1 MKRIFTMTMA
11 AAMLAAC
18 SKDDAEYI
26 IGTSENASAN
36 SLLGDDASLA
46 GEKYLY
52 RKSNDGLGY
61 RSLGAD
67 ASAWPT
73 ASATG
78 SYRLRP
84 VAVVSVTKE

>member
-1 MKRIFTMTMA
+1 MQQQ
-11 AAMLAAC
+11 
-18 SKDDAEYI
+18 S
-26 IGTSENASAN
+26 
-36 SLLGDDASLA
+36 DASTSAMIVVKLEEQDSVKSLE

-84 VAVVSVTKE
+84 VAVVSITKE